1 MGSVTFSVDE
11 GLKADLDHF
20 SWVNWSEVARAEIL
34 KNLEISS
41 DLGKFLQI
49 VSKSKFTEK
58 DAEFLSAK
66 VKASMHKRLQE
77 KGLI

>member
-11 GLKADLDHF
+11 ELKADLDHF

-34 KNLEISS
+34 KDLERSS
-41 DLGKFLQI
+41 DLEKFLKI

-58 DAEFLSAK
+58 DAELLSTK
-66 VKASMHKRLQE
+66 VKASMHKRLKE
-77 KGLI
+77 EGLI